1 MDLTKN
7 VNEIITDMAAVID
20 NLKTALDGKLGKNE
34 IATTTTLGIVKGGGN
49 VAIADDGTLS
59 IIKSN
64 SLQRNKTY
72 SVGDIAYSPNLP
84 SWAYLE
90 CTTAG
95 TTGATEPDF
104 STLVTKKTITILNKF
119 TVSDGTVTWRLRDTR
134 CKYEVGDIIPKVGSI
149 KDYEY
154 LILADGGAFDEA
166 YTELAKVFTDG
177 KVPNLQDGRFL
188 EGGITAK
195 QVKGAGLP
203 NIRGGLVAHGAV
215 SLNAPSGA
223 FYTEGTIAGEP
234 TNNNTNPSAVFF
246 RFDAS
251 RSNSIY
257 GSSDTVQPKS
267 YTVKYYIC
275 YGG

>member
-1 MDLTKN
+1 VSNVTESNGLVTVTKTN
-7 VNEIITDMAAVID
+7 
-20 NLKTALDGKLGKNE
+20 G
-34 IATTTTLGIVKGGGN
+34 ATNTFYAGLNIL
-49 VAIADDGTLS
+49 A
-59 IIKSN
+59 
-64 SLQRNKTY
+64 RNKTY

-104 STLVTKKTITILNKF
+104 STVTTKKTITILSKF
-119 TVSDGTVTWRLRDTR
+119 TVSDGTCTWRLRDTR
-134 CKYEVGDIIPKVGSI
+134 CKYEVGDIIPKVGSP

-154 LILADGGAFDEA
+154 LIMADGGAFDAA

-188 EGGITAK
+188 EGGANARQI
-195 QVKGAGLP
+195 KGAGLP
-203 NIRGGLVAHGAV
+203 NITGMIGDSVGSAGLFWG
-215 SLNAPSGA
+215 LYGA
-223 FYTEGTIAGEP
+223 FYGDKTYGYRSIGQNLAT
-234 TNNNTNPSAVFF
+234 TAVGAETH
-246 RFDAS
+246 FDAS
-251 RSNSIY
+251 RSNPIY

-267 YTVKYYIC
+267 YTVNYYIC

>member
-7 VNEIITDMAAVID
+7 VNEIITDMANAID
-20 NLKTALDGKLGKNE
+20 NTASYTNR
-34 IATTTTLGIVKGGGN
+34 
-49 VAIADDGTLS
+49 
-59 IIKSN
+59 
-64 SLQRNKTY
+64 LQRNKAY

-95 TTGATEPDF
+95 TTGKTEPDF
-104 STLVTKKTITILNKF
+104 STVVTKKTITILSKF
-119 TVSDGTVTWRLRDTR
+119 IISDGTCEWRLRDTR
-134 CKYEVGDIIPKVGSI
+134 CKYEVGDIIPKVGSP

-154 LILADGGAFDEA
+154 LILADGGGFDEA
-166 YTELAKVFTDG
+166 YTQLAKVFTDG
-177 KVPNLQDGRFL
+177 NVPNLTDGRFL
-188 EGGITAK
+188 EGGVTAG

-203 NIRGGLVAHGAV
+203 NITGMLGNIYTFNDQVTTKGALKENV
-215 SLNAPSGA
+215 LDLGNQHTPYPNTKKNGA
-223 FYTEGTIAGEP
+223 KVVY
-234 TNNNTNPSAVFF
+234 N
-246 RFDAS
+246 FDAS
-251 RSNSIY
+251 YSNNIY